1 MLATVIENLILN
13 FLLAFL
19 ILILYQKI
27 RFMQVSYLKAF
38 EVTLLSCIVYT
49 PLFGTDSGSRND
61 PFRF

>member
-27 RFMQVSYLKAF
+27 RYIQVNYLKAF
-38 EVTLLSCIVYT
+38 GVTLLSCIVYT
-49 PLFGTDSGSRND
+49 PVMK
-61 PFRF
+61 